1 MDLAG
6 NEPFIQT
13 NSVNNKLTQ
22 PKASQQ
28 NKITNMK
35 QFDYYLIG
43 IHNRIM
49 FSLLKL
55 IKTSSIHNFVHL
67 LY

>member
-13 NSVNNKLTQ
+13 NCVNNKLTQ

-28 NKITNMK
+28 NKITN
-35 QFDYYLIG
+35 L
-43 IHNRIM
+43 NATLALV
-49 FSLLKL
+49 SLAS
-55 IKTSSIHNFVHL
+55 TGSGDVGVNGSE
-67 LY
+67 